1 MLKRNGLY
9 IIILLLTSLYT
20 YGQVSVTDSIL
31 SIISEM
37 PDSVKLSMLKDYALG
52 EQYRSLKTGLIY
64 ADKRMEIARKVN
76 DPEKIA
82 ETFHIFGNL
91 YTISGLLNSAEE
103 NYLKALAISEN
114 LELTDT
120 RASILH
126 NLGLVYFKKNDTLN
140 CIEYYKESITLRK
153 DALDSIRIGDE
164 LTTLGETYLAYN
176 DYDKSLQYLMEAL
189 VYYRNVKGHGRKLET
204 YSFLFDTY
212 YATGERGSMIW
223 IDSMKS
229 ENKIL
234 SSEQYASMINLRL
247 ARLNIDND
255 NLNLAERYLDSI
267 NFKLLYNNEINNPAE
282 VLINL
287 SDKYLKKG
295 NQGKAI
301 NYRLL
306 YRKHKSAMID
316 SEVQDLVSDYNVR
329 LSIRASEE
337 EIEWSQ
343 QQNELIL
350 KRIRIEKTISF
361 IIYFALGITFT
372 VLIYLIYNVTSIRRT
387 NRKLVQR
394 RAGLQEAYERS
405 SKYKESILSIRENKN
420 DFFSIVSLKLSKP
433 FMGLTSRLNEIST
446 YIKDNNK
453 DLKLKTMME
462 VLHKEATGIE
472 KGLERILLWSKLQRN
487 KYMVDYTTINLND
500 FLHEMLPSLLGIALK
515 KDIRLRFD
523 INPDINIK
531 YDRFSL
537 KTIILI
543 LTENSI
549 EHSSP
554 KSDIIVR
561 AEKSE
566 KGCVLS
572 VTDFGT
578 GIPAE
583 MQSRIFDISRVKDES
598 SHDHDK
604 MGLGLL
610 IAKLMV
616 EKNNSTIN
624 LESKEN
630 SGTTFFIHINNTNER
645 QESNI

>member
-9 IIILLLTSLYT
+9 IITFLLTSFYT
-20 YGQVSVTDSIL
+20 SGQVSVTDSIM
-31 SIISEM
+31 SIISER
-37 PDSVKLSMLKDYALG
+37 PDSVKLRMLKDYSLG
-52 EQYRSLKTGLIY
+52 EQYRSLKTGLVY

-76 DPEKIA
+76 DPEEIA
-82 ETFHIFGNL
+82 ETFHIYGNL

-103 NYLKALAISEN
+103 NYLKALSISEN
-114 LELTDT
+114 LELNDI

-126 NLGLVYFKKNDTLN
+126 NLGLVYYKKKDTLN
-140 CIEYYKESITLRK
+140 CIEYYKESIAIRK
-153 DALDSIRIGDE
+153 NALDSIRIGDE
-164 LTTLGETYLAYN
+164 LTTLGETYLAYK
-176 DYDKSLQYLMEAL
+176 DYDESMQYLMEAL
-189 VYYRNVKGHGRKLET
+189 DYYRNVKGHGRKLDA
-204 YSFLFDTY
+204 YRFLFDTY
-212 YATGERGSMIW
+212 YATGKPGNMMW
-223 IDSMKS
+223 IDSMKA
-229 ENKIL
+229 ENQIH
-234 SSEQYASMINLRL
+234 SSELYASMINLRL
-247 ARLNIDND
+247 VRLTIDNN
-255 NLNLAERYLDSI
+255 NLNLAERYIDSI
-267 NFKLLYNNEINNPAE
+267 NFKLLYSNEYSDPAN

-287 SDKYLKKG
+287 SDEFLKIG
-295 NQGKAI
+295 DQGKAI

-306 YRKHKSAMID
+306 YRKHKSEMID
-316 SEVQDLVSDYNVR
+316 REVQDVVSDYNVR

-337 EIEWSQ
+337 EIEWSE

-361 IIYFALGITFT
+361 IIYFALGITLI
-372 VLIYLIYNVTSIRRT
+372 VLIYLMYNVTSIRRT

-405 SKYKESILSIRENKN
+405 SKYKERILSIRENKN

-433 FMGLTSRLNEIST
+433 FTGLTYRLNEISA

-462 VLHKEATGIE
+462 VLHKEAIGIE

-523 INPDINIK
+523 LNPDIKVK

-554 KSDIIVR
+554 KSDIIIR
-561 AEKSE
+561 AEKAES
-566 KGCVLS
+566 GCILS

-583 MQSRIFDISRVKDES
+583 MQSRIFDISRVKDEAS
-598 SHDHDK
+598 SDPDK
-604 MGLGLL
+604 IGLGLL

-616 EKNNSTIN
+616 EKNNSTIS
-624 LESKEN
+624 LESKDN
-630 SGTTFFIHINNTNER
+630 SGTTFFIHINHTYE
-645 QESNI
+645 Q